1 MSREDSPPSLLL
13 NSRASADT
21 GRIELPWEDRE
32 EAQIRKWQAEAV
44 DRKQQHAQKSKYF
57 KHLHYGFGVTA
68 ITIPFAGTLANTLLH
83 HHSKEVS
90 TIILATTTLCAG
102 VNTFFGFGQKCERH
116 AEYENRYAEFSATI
130 DKEMAKPRKFRIPCD
145 VCMEFVTATL
155 ARLTAAA
162 PDL

>member
-1 MSREDSPPSLLL
+1 MTREDSPPSLVF
-13 NSRASADT
+13 SRGSADVV
-21 GRIELPWEDRE
+21 RNEMPWEDRE
-32 EAQIRKWQAEAV
+32 ESQIRKWQTEAK
-44 DRKQQHAQKSKYF
+44 DRQQQHARKSKYF

-68 ITIPFAGTLANTLLH
+68 IALPFAGTLGSTLLKL
-83 HHSKEVS
+83 HSKEFS

-102 VNTFFGFGQKCERH
+102 VNTFFNFGQKCERH

-130 DKEMAKPRKFRIPCD
+130 DKELTKPRKYRIACD